1 MRLAAAVGFV
11 GLAIVAGHK
20 PAPAQAA
27 GGSDLQPYQM
37 VRSLQ
42 LVQDRIANGDHAALP
57 MQRKLLEM
65 IDAKLRDGDSEQL
78 AEPRNFRAMLVY
90 AMSGGNPTTI
100 GTAMKR
106 LALEEE
112 NKGIGSGILSYLT
125 GRPKEAQIALSAVDP
140 MLAPAELGAFLA
152 LVKGSLV
159 ALEHPKSALTLFDQA
174 RLLGPG
180 TLVEEAALRRI
191 VDICGTTGDAERF
204 VAASSQYVR
213 NYLRSPYASQFAD
226 SFVSGIVALNASLGL
241 ERIEKIVAMMH
252 AEQQQVIYLRVARRA
267 AIDGL
272 TELSAFAS
280 EKAERKTVGREQE
293 EDPRALLYSS
303 LASVTSGSIEEVQA
317 KIARIDRTT
326 LSDSDRRL
334 LDAVRAVAAEVT
346 AEPPLPNSKRVA
358 PAADEAAD
366 KPAVAPVAGADP
378 ARAGGVL
385 VAAPR
390 ESPAVETAAT
400 AGETAA
406 PADPAKALV
415 AEARKKLEAI
425 DKLLGEAA
433 K

>member
-1 MRLAAAVGFV
+1 MRLTAAVGVV
-11 GLAIVAGHK
+11 GLAL
-20 PAPAQAA
+20 AA
-27 GGSDLQPYQM
+27 GLPPATAHAADGSGLQPFQM

-42 LVQDRIANGDHAALP
+42 LVQDRIASGGHAALP
-57 MQRKLLEM
+57 MQRKLLDM
-65 IDAKLRDGDSEQL
+65 IDAKLREGDSKEL
-78 AEPRNFRAMLVY
+78 GEPRNYRAMLVY

-100 GTAMKR
+100 EAAMAR
-106 LALEEE
+106 LDIDAE
-112 NKGIGSGILSYLT
+112 NRGIGAGILNYLT
-125 GRPKEAQIALSAVDP
+125 GRPKEAQTALATVDP
-140 MLAPAELGAFLA
+140 MLAPPELGAFLA

-159 ALEHPKSALTLFDQA
+159 ALEAPQSALTLFDQA

-191 VDICGTTGDAERF
+191 VGICGTTGDAERF

-241 ERIEKIVAMMH
+241 ERIEKIVDMMH

-272 TELSAFAS
+272 KELSSFAS
-280 EKAERKTVGREQE
+280 EKAERKAPGPKQE

-317 KIARIDRTT
+317 KIGRIDRSR
-326 LSDSDRRL
+326 LSESDRRL

-346 AEPPLPNSKRVA
+346 AEPPVPNTK
-358 PAADEAAD
+358 
-366 KPAVAPVAGADP
+366 AVAPPADGPARPAIAPVARADP

-390 ESPAVETAAT
+390 ENPAIETAKADETTAPPDAAT
-400 AGETAA
+400 ALAAET
-406 PADPAKALV
+406 
-415 AEARKKLEAI
+415 RKKLEAI

>member
-1 MRLAAAVGFV
+1 MRLAAAIGVV
-11 GLAIVAGHK
+11 GLALVAGLP
-20 PAPAQAA
+20 PAIAHAA
-27 GGSDLQPYQM
+27 GGGLQPFQM

-65 IDAKLRDGDSEQL
+65 IDAKLRQGDSNELGEQ
-78 AEPRNFRAMLVY
+78 RNFRAMLVY
-90 AMSGGNPTTI
+90 AMSGGNPATI
-100 GTAMKR
+100 EAAMAR
-106 LALEEE
+106 LDLDAE
-112 NKGIGSGILSYLT
+112 NRGMGAGILDYLT
-125 GRPKEAQIALSAVDP
+125 GRPKEAQTALAAVDP
-140 MLAPAELGAFLA
+140 MLAPPELGAFLA

-159 ALEHPKSALTLFDQA
+159 ALEDPKSALTLFDQA

-191 VDICGTTGDAERF
+191 VGICGTTGDAERF
-204 VAASSQYVR
+204 VTASSQYVR
-213 NYLRSPYASQFAD
+213 SYLRSPYASQFAD

-241 ERIEKIVAMMH
+241 DRIEKIVAMMH

-272 TELSAFAS
+272 KELSAFAS
-280 EKAERKTVGREQE
+280 EKAERKALGPKQE

-303 LASVTSGSIEEVQA
+303 LASVTSASIEEVQA
-317 KIARIDRTT
+317 KIARIDRAK

-346 AEPPLPNSKRVA
+346 SEPPLPSPKAVA
-358 PAADEAAD
+358 PPAGGAA
-366 KPAVAPVAGADP
+366 KPGVAPVAGADP

-390 ESPAVETAAT
+390 ESPAVEAA
-400 AGETAA
+400 AKADETAA
-406 PADPAKALV
+406 PPDPATALV
-415 AEARKKLEAI
+415 AETRKRLEAI

>member
-1 MRLAAAVGFV
+1 MRLAAAVGVV
-11 GLAIVAGHK
+11 GLALVAGLP
-20 PAPAQAA
+20 PAIAHA
-27 GGSDLQPYQM
+27 SDLQPFQL

-65 IDAKLRDGDSEQL
+65 IDAKLREGDSKEL
-78 AEPRNFRAMLVY
+78 GEPRNFRAMLVY
-90 AMSGGNPTTI
+90 AMSGGNPNTI
-100 GTAMKR
+100 EAAMAR
-106 LALEEE
+106 LDIDAE
-112 NKGIGSGILSYLT
+112 NRAIGAGILNYLT
-125 GRPKEAQIALSAVDP
+125 GRPKEAQTALAAVDP
-140 MLAPAELGAFLA
+140 MLAPPELGAFLA

-159 ALEHPKSALTLFDQA
+159 ALENPKSALAFFDEA

-204 VAASSQYVR
+204 VTASSQYVR
-213 NYLRSPYASQFAD
+213 SYLRSPYASQFAD

-241 ERIEKIVAMMH
+241 DRIEKIVAMMH

-272 TELSAFAS
+272 AELSAFAS
-280 EKAERKTVGREQE
+280 EKAERKAVGAQQE

-317 KIARIDRTT
+317 KIDRIDRSR

-346 AEPPLPNSKRVA
+346 AEPPVPKARIARPS
-358 PAADEAAD
+358 DGEAS
-366 KPAVAPVAGADP
+366 PAVAPVAGADP

-390 ESPAVETAAT
+390 EAAAVETT
-400 AGETAA
+400 AKADETTA
-406 PADPAKALV
+406 PPDPAMALV
-415 AEARKKLEAI
+415 AETRKKLEAI

>member
-1 MRLAAAVGFV
+1 MV
-11 GLAIVAGHK
+11 GLALVASLS
-20 PAPAQAA
+20 AATAQT
-27 GGSDLQPYQM
+27 GGVLQPFQM

-65 IDAKLRDGDSEQL
+65 IDAKLRDGDRELL
-78 AEPRNFRAMLVY
+78 AEPRNYRAMLVY
-90 AMSGGNPTTI
+90 AMSGGNPNTI
-100 GTAMKR
+100 EAALVR
-106 LALEEE
+106 LEVDPE
-112 NKGIGSGILSYLT
+112 NKGIGAGILNYLT
-125 GRPKEAQIALSAVDP
+125 GRPKEAQIALSTVDP
-140 MLAPAELGAFLA
+140 MHAPPELGAFLA

-159 ALEHPKSALTLFDQA
+159 ALEHPKSALALFDQA

-191 VDICGTTGDAERF
+191 VGICGTTGDAERF

-213 NYLRSPYASQFAD
+213 SYLRSPYASQFAD

-252 AEQQQVIYLRVARRA
+252 AEQQQVIYLRIARRA

-272 TELSAFAS
+272 KELSAFAS
-280 EKAERKTVGREQE
+280 ERAERKALGREQA
-293 EDPRALLYSS
+293 DPRALLYSS

-317 KIARIDRTT
+317 KLGKIDRTK
-326 LSDSDRRL
+326 LSESDRGL
-334 LDAVRAVAAEVT
+334 LDAVRAVATEVT
-346 AEPPLPNSKRVA
+346 AEPPTPNRKAIS
-358 PAADEAAD
+358 PAASEA
-366 KPAVAPVAGADP
+366 KPALVPVAGADP

-390 ESPAVETAAT
+390 KNPAAESAAKAAETT
-400 AGETAA
+400 A
-406 PADPAKALV
+406 PPDPAEALV
-415 AEARKKLEAI
+415 AEARKKLEDI

>member
-1 MRLAAAVGFV
+1 MRLAAAVGVV
-11 GLAIVAGHK
+11 GLALIAGLP
-20 PAPAQAA
+20 PAIAHAA
-27 GGSDLQPYQM
+27 GGSGLQPFQM

-42 LVQDRIANGDHAALP
+42 LVQDRIASGDHAALP

-65 IDAKLRDGDSEQL
+65 IDAKLREGDS
-78 AEPRNFRAMLVY
+78 AELGEPHNFRAMLVY

-100 GTAMKR
+100 EAAMAR
-106 LALEEE
+106 LDIDSE
-112 NKGIGSGILSYLT
+112 NRGIGAGILNYLT
-125 GRPKEAQIALSAVDP
+125 GRPKEAQTALAAVDP
-140 MLAPAELGAFLA
+140 MLAPPELGAFLA

-159 ALEHPKSALTLFDQA
+159 ALEQPKSALTLFDQA

-191 VDICGTTGDAERF
+191 VGICGTTGDAERF

-226 SFVSGIVALNASLGL
+226 SFVSGIVTLNASLGL
-241 ERIEKIVAMMH
+241 DRIEKIVAMMDG
-252 AEQQQVIYLRVARRA
+252 EQQQVIYLRVARRA

-272 TELSAFAS
+272 NELSAFAS
-280 EKAERKTVGREQE
+280 EKAERKAMGRKQE

-317 KIARIDRTT
+317 KIDRIDRSK

-334 LDAVRAVAAEVT
+334 LDAVQAVAAEVI
-346 AEPPLPNSKRVA
+346 AEPPVPNPKAIVS
-358 PAADEAAD
+358 PAGETA
-366 KPAVAPVAGADP
+366 KPGVAPVAGADP

-390 ESPAVETAAT
+390 ETPAIETAKADET
-400 AGETAA
+400 TAA
-406 PADPAKALV
+406 PDPATALV
-415 AEARKKLEAI
+415 AETRKKLEAI

>member
-1 MRLAAAVGFV
+1 MRLAAAVGVV
-11 GLAIVAGHK
+11 GLALVAGL
-20 PAPAQAA
+20 PSAIAYAA
-27 GGSDLQPYQM
+27 GGSGLQPFQM

-42 LVQDRIANGDHAALP
+42 LVQDRIASGDHAALP

-65 IDAKLRDGDSEQL
+65 IDAKLRQGDSEEL
-78 AEPRNFRAMLVY
+78 GEPRNFRAMLVY

-100 GTAMKR
+100 EAAMAR
-106 LALEEE
+106 LDIDSE
-112 NKGIGSGILSYLT
+112 NRGIGAGILNYLT
-125 GRPKEAQIALSAVDP
+125 GRPKEAQTALAAVDP
-140 MLAPAELGAFLA
+140 MLAPPELGAFLA

-159 ALEHPKSALTLFDQA
+159 ALEQPKSALTLFDQA

-191 VDICGTTGDAERF
+191 VDICGTTSDAACF

-241 ERIEKIVAMMH
+241 DRIDKIVAMMH

-280 EKAERKTVGREQE
+280 EKAKRKAIGPKQE

-303 LASVTSGSIEEVQA
+303 LASVTSDSIEEVQA
-317 KIARIDRTT
+317 KIDRIDRSK

-346 AEPPLPNSKRVA
+346 AEPPVPNPSA
-358 PAADEAAD
+358 AASPAGEAAR
-366 KPAVAPVAGADP
+366 PAVAPVAGADP

-390 ESPAVETAAT
+390 ESPAIETAKADETT
-400 AGETAA
+400 APT
-406 PADPAKALV
+406 DPATALV
-415 AEARKKLEAI
+415 AETRKKLEAI

>member
-1 MRLAAAVGFV
+1 MRFAAAVGVV
-11 GLAIVAGHK
+11 GLLALAARLP
-20 PAPAQAA
+20 PAYAA
-27 GGSDLQPYQM
+27 GGSALQPFQL

-65 IDAKLRDGDSEQL
+65 IDAKLREGDSQEL
-78 AEPRNFRAMLVY
+78 GEPRNFRAMLVY

-100 GTAMKR
+100 EAAMAR
-106 LALEEE
+106 VDIDAE
-112 NKGIGSGILSYLT
+112 NRGIGAGILNYLT
-125 GRPKEAQIALSAVDP
+125 GRPKEAQTALAAVDP

-159 ALEHPKSALTLFDQA
+159 ALEDPKSALTLFDQA

-191 VDICGTTGDAERF
+191 VGICGTTGDPERF
-204 VAASSQYVR
+204 MAASSQYVR

-226 SFVSGIVALNASLGL
+226 SFVSGIIALNASLGL
-241 ERIEKIVAMMH
+241 DRIERIVAMMH

-272 TELSAFAS
+272 KELSAFAS
-280 EKAERKTVGREQE
+280 EKAERKAPGRKQE

-303 LASVTSGSIEEVQA
+303 LSSVTSGSIKEVQA
-317 KIARIDRTT
+317 KIARIDRSR

-346 AEPPLPNSKRVA
+346 AEPPAPNPRTA
-358 PAADEAAD
+358 GPPASGGS
-366 KPAVAPVAGADP
+366 KPAVTPVAGADR

-390 ESPAVETAAT
+390 QAPTVKTAATVAETAAV
-400 AGETAA
+400 
-406 PADPAKALV
+406 PDPAAALV
-415 AEARKKLEAI
+415 AETRKKLEAI